1 VSSTP
6 EDVVHDLRVLTAVED
21 GDDVIVSV
29 YGGRANVC
37 GTVRFTY
44 PGASDRRETTVR
56 LTERWAASDELVTLL
71 VANGNVSLFSERNL
85 FDRAFAPSP

>member
-1 VSSTP
+1 VSSTRD
-6 EDVVHDLRVLTAVED
+6 DVVHDLRVLATIED
-21 GDDVIVSV
+21 GDDVVVSV

-44 PGASDRRETTVR
+44 PGAPDRQEKTVR
-56 LTERWAASDELVTLL
+56 LTEHWAATDELVTLL
-71 VANGNVSLFSERNL
+71 IANGNVSLFSERNQ